1 MKFVEAVPQKRGCQL
16 IRRTHALHGNE
27 LFVRPSIATVTATRS
42 GDPPLKTNRVAKF
55 VAAPASSPVARL
67 IRVVAPAPAQP
78 PQLRIGLTA
87 WVFAHTVKL
96 IWRIFSAA
104 PILDSPK
111 RVETVLPA
119 VNARMRAASAYLWAF
134 VVPFGVA
141 ALFGPWVALPFVA
154 LGLWLLIRRR
164 AAAESIPV
172 RITDLVDAIRTR
184 LGNSAAWRTVAI
196 AAAGLLVVSAGL
208 SFVLLTAAQ
217 VAFALAYV
225 LLLSLAHSAVVS
237 PVGELEGIDLDG
249 RVATAIEG
257 AATAT
262 NLRIAKLR
270 KAGKDIEV
278 P

>member
-1 MKFVEAVPQKRGCQL
+1 M
-16 IRRTHALHGNE
+16 
-27 LFVRPSIATVTATRS
+27 
-42 GDPPLKTNRVAKF
+42 KTNRVAKF
-55 VAAPASSPVARL
+55 VAAPATSPVARL
-67 IRVVAPAPAQP
+67 IRVVAPTQPVEAPAPAQP

-87 WVFAHTVKL
+87 WAFSHTVKL

-111 RVETVLPA
+111 RVETVHPT
-119 VNARMRAASAYLWAF
+119 VNARMRTASAYLYAF

-237 PVGELEGIDLDG
+237 PVGELEGIKLDG
-249 RVATAIEG
+249 RVATAIEV
-257 AATAT
+257 AATAA
-262 NLRIAKLR
+262 NLRIASLR
-270 KAGKDIEV
+270 KAGKDVEV
-278 P
+278 L